1 MLRNVCTRETVK
13 NEKAVFLK
21 GGWGSRKTQSKKK
34 KIKMFKK
41 MPPVGSF
48 KLTFA
53 ILGLFTSV
61 SVHVRLFQGCRT
73 RQL

>member
-34 KIKMFKK
+34 KKK
-41 MPPVGSF
+41 CL
-48 KLTFA
+48 KRCLL
-53 ILGLFTSV
+53 LGPLNSPLPF
-61 SVHVRLFQGCRT
+61 
-73 RQL
+73 